1 MTKSETLFFDV
12 RFNNSETFRLGI
24 APEGTRKRV
33 PKWKTGFYHIALKSG
48 VPIVFCK
55 FDFKTKTVGAFDI
68 INPSGDFKSD
78 MNYIENAFKDFQGK
92 IIENYNPKIY

>member
-1 MTKSETLFFDV
+1 M
-12 RFNNSETFRLGI
+12 
-24 APEGTRKRV
+24 
-33 PKWKTGFYHIALKSG
+33 
-48 VPIVFCK
+48 PIVFCK

-68 INPSGDFKSD
+68 INPCGDFKSD